1 MTLPSQ
7 EITDANQVLEIR
19 LHGINELQLPY
30 IIQEQVGKLKE
41 LDEGVK
47 RAIDAATKAEQRAKN
62 AGNQSAGWDLLGRK
76 KKVAIEELQSAGM
89 ELADAVQLGAKA
101 QKLSFELQTRLGDV
115 TKYLFNLGTNSL
127 AANRIVLR
135 ELELRLSG
143 ASEEVIGNLARQE
156 LDSLVRQLKEQED
169 LLSRQEQTMKI
180 LKEHDQKIV
189 HLLGWTDEFGVQP
202 KELMGKIKNVAQS
215 SEEQFKN
222 ISRLEAQLEHQQ
234 AHSESL
240 TAEIANVRL
249 FAEQASNSLTAQ
261 SQKFEIEI
269 HAQDE
274 QQRSL
279 AGLVESLI
287 ETSRQKHQAISIL
300 EQKISSQQAEF
311 QNFVTAH
318 NRERSIFKWF
328 MAFLAILITSFPIT
342 FYFWGR

>member
-1 MTLPSQ
+1 MTSPSQ
-7 EITDANQVLEIR
+7 EITEANQALEIR

-30 IIQEQVGKLKE
+30 VIQEQVGKLKE
-41 LDEGVK
+41 LDESVK
-47 RAIDAATKAEQRAKN
+47 RAIDAATKAEERAKN

-76 KKVAIEELQSAGM
+76 KKVAIEELQSAGI

-143 ASEEVIGNLARQE
+143 ASKEAIGDLARQE

-169 LLSRQEQTMKI
+169 LLSRQEQAMKI
-180 LKEHDQKIV
+180 LKEHDQKII

-202 KELMGKIKNVAQS
+202 KELIENIKTVIQS

-222 ISRLEAQLEHQQ
+222 ISLLEAQLGHQR

-240 TAEIANVRL
+240 TAEISDVRL
-249 FAEQASNSLTAQ
+249 FAEQASNSLKAK
-261 SQKFEIEI
+261 SQKLEAEI

-279 AGLVESLI
+279 AGLMESLV
-287 ETSRQKHQAISIL
+287 EASKQKHQAISIL
-300 EQKISSQQAEF
+300 EYKISSQQAEF
-311 QNFVTAH
+311 QSFVTAH
-318 NRERSIFKWF
+318 NRERSTIKWL
-328 MAFLAILITSFPIT
+328 MVFLAVLITSLPIT
-342 FYFWGR
+342 FFFWGR